1 MVKIF
6 IPQKISEIAF
16 EKLKTIGEVTMYTGT
31 DGPMPHDE
39 ILKEVKDKDILYALG
54 EVEFDRE
61 VIWQIIR

>member
-39 ILKEVKDKDILYALG
+39 ILKEVGEGLFAL
-54 EVEFDRE
+54 VY
-61 VIWQIIR
+61 